1 MVYYLVFDTICLVN
15 ITTVTW
21 NPKFRR
27 TIMSHWIYA
36 RSVFFQGRVFVRGKQ
51 ETDAGS
57 ADILRAILA
66 RSTKEVA
73 QIP

>member
-1 MVYYLVFDTICLVN
+1 
-15 ITTVTW
+15 
-21 NPKFRR
+21 
-27 TIMSHWIYA
+27 MSHWIYA
-36 RSVFFQGRVFVRGKQ
+36 RSVFFPGGVFVRGKQ